1 MTELPAEPGSYA
13 LRLAL
18 ERPVHLAIGRLG
30 SFEFPAGAYLYL
42 GSARGPGGLR
52 ARLRHHA
59 RLHERPHWHLD
70 WLRPYARLTDGWYA
84 QSCADL
90 ECAWSQ
96 AIAALPGVKIPA
108 SGFGSADCRQGC
120 PAHLL
125 LLPREMPQSAI
136 EQALKHPLGGFPL
149 KAFKIE

>member
-18 ERPVHLAIGRLG
+18 EHPVQLVIGRLG
-30 SFEFPAGAYLYL
+30 CFDFPAGAYLYL
-42 GSARGPGGLR
+42 GSAHGPGGLR
-52 ARLRHHA
+52 ARLCHHT

-70 WLRPYARLTDGWYA
+70 WLRPHAHLVGGWYA
-84 QSCADL
+84 QSSADL

-96 AIAALPGVKIPA
+96 AILTLPGVKTPA
-108 SGFGSADCRQGC
+108 PGFGSADCRQGC

-125 LLPREMPQSAI
+125 LLLEDMPQSVI
-136 EQALKHPLGGFPL
+136 EQVLKHPLGGVPL
-149 KAFKIE
+149 AFFEWL